1 MENNANSNL
10 SVKSVG
16 TKEEDEEKI
25 RLKFDFSSQLDLIM
39 GMYQVNLVCVF

>member
-16 TKEEDEEKI
+16 AKEEDEEKI
-25 RLKFDFSSQLDLIM
+25 RLKFDFS
-39 GMYQVNLVCVF
+39 